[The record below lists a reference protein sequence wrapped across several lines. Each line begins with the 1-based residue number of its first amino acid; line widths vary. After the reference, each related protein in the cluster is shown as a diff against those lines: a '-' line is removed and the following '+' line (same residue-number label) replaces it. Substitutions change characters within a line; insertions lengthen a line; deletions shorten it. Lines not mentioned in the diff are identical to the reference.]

1 MRLMA
6 RLIEKERRGVK
17 VRRAS
22 CDAQTGCIPLP
33 LARDLGMSNA
43 LPPRFPITAAQ
54 IDAVVAEFYAVVRTH
69 PGLGPVFAAHV
80 RDWPAHEAKIARFW
94 RNAILF
100 ERSYDGNPLMVHRN
114 AGNVHGPMFE
124 VWLGLFE
131 SVLRRKLPA
140 DLAQAWSD
148 LAHRIG
154 RGLRMGMGEG
164 AGPPV
169 LG

>member
-1 MRLMA
+1 
-6 RLIEKERRGVK
+6 
-17 VRRAS
+17 
-22 CDAQTGCIPLP
+22 
-33 LARDLGMSNA
+33 MSNA
-43 LPPRFPITAAQ
+43 LPPRFPISPAQ
-54 IDAVVAEFYAVVRTH
+54 IDAVVAEFYAVIRTH

-131 SVLRRKLPA
+131 SVLRRELPP
-140 DLAQAWSD
+140 DLAQAWSA

-164 AGPPV
+164 EGPPTFS
-169 LG
+169 

>member
-6 RLIEKERRGVK
+6 RLIEKERGGVK
-17 VRRAS
+17 VRRPC
-22 CDAQTGCIPLP
+22 CDGQTRCG
-33 LARDLGMSNA
+33 ARLVARQRAMSNA

-54 IDAVVAEFYAVVRTH
+54 IDAVVAEFYAVIRTH
-69 PGLGPVFAAHV
+69 PGLGPVFASHV

-124 VWLGLFE
+124 VWLGLFD
-131 SVLRRKLPA
+131 SVLRRELPP

-164 AGPPV
+164 AGPPA